1 MGIIE
6 NSSFRFDTFNYNEQ
20 QNEFMD
26 LMMETIEF
34 DAEGVQSVE
43 LMNEAEDE
51 VFMYSAFELADENEN
66 ISCISG
72 STAPSSPILI
82 KTERRFD
89 SSSSCASSVSFNSAK
104 ETGSIRIRASY
115 SSLKKSLALKAKPSK
130 HLNDSTTSS
139 VNNSSLK
146 LKDKRFR
153 SSYERVR
160 QTKKFYQRQRTS
172 SKLNSLD
179 LSEQLIKLKENN
191 FNKSNQAELNISVN
205 TNKPEKNSLK
215 LYKPSFKVEKLLN
228 DSRSIKKYLIDYDL
242 IMKPKSSAKSKAVS
256 LSNLANFSEFEMNYD
271 INRSDE
277 TIQNM
282 SLEQIRVPASLM
294 SSLPIQIE
302 KSLEI
307 EEDQND
313 CSSTSSGFN
322 QNRCSSGYLSD
333 F

>member
-20 QNEFMD
+20 PSEFIDMMMMD
-26 LMMETIEF
+26 TIEF
-34 DAEGVQSVE
+34 DAEGAQSAE
-43 LMNEAEDE
+43 LMNEADDE
-51 VFMYSAFELADENEN
+51 VFMYSAFELENETV
-66 ISCISG
+66 SCCF
-72 STAPSSPILI
+72 SPVLG

-89 SSSSCASSVSFNSAK
+89 SSSSSCASSASFNSTK
-104 ETGSIRIRASY
+104 EAGSIRIKASY
-115 SSLKKSLALKAKPSK
+115 SSLKKSLASRAKPSK
-130 HLNDSTTSS
+130 HLNDSNTSS
-139 VNNSSLK
+139 VNNSSSK
-146 LKDKRFR
+146 LKEKRFR
-153 SSYERVR
+153 SSCERVR
-160 QTKKFYQRQRTS
+160 QTRKFYQRQRTS

-179 LSEQLIKLKENN
+179 LSEQLIKLKESS
-191 FNKSNQAELNISVN
+191 FSRPSQVELNASTIKS
-205 TNKPEKNSLK
+205 EKKASLK

-242 IMKPKSSAKSKAVS
+242 IMKPKSSNKSKAAS

-271 INRSDE
+271 NINRSDE

-282 SLEQIRVPASLM
+282 SLEQIRAPASLM